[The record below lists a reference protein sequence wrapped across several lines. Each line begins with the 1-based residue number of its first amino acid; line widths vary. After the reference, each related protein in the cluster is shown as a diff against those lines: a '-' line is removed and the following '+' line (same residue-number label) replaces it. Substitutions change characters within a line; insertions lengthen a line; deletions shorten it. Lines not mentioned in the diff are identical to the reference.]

1 MAGKSYSEVCQCD
14 TVMKVMILTEALTK
28 PNILRYLQVK
38 QHNIRDL
45 HFKKFQRKGHQ
56 VEKKQNCK
64 ILVTA
69 MNT

>member
-1 MAGKSYSEVCQCD
+1 MAGKSYSGVCQCD
-14 TVMKVMILTEALTK
+14 IVMKVMILTETLTK
-28 PNILRYLQVK
+28 ANYKYLQVK

-45 HFKKFQRKGHQ
+45 HFKKFQRKGHR
-56 VEKKQNCK
+56 VGKKQNCK